1 MASLSDPLVRHLVR
15 LLLRKKTIVCSK
27 STRKG
32 VPNNGIM
39 VFLIPYCELCEQIKK
54 LFLFLA
60 SVTRKHVPAQS
71 QQQKPLK

>member
-32 VPNNGIM
+32 VPKQRHHG
-39 VFLIPYCELCEQIKK
+39 VSDSLL
-54 LFLFLA
+54 
-60 SVTRKHVPAQS
+60 
-71 QQQKPLK
+71 